1 MTIEF
6 ITVVALVL
14 IYIAIY
20 MLLIP
25 VGKRMHYIMLRTVF
39 KSKRINP
46 YSALYWI
53 IYTVVNIIVALVGM
67 IIIFNLVK
75 YTAEV
80 WII

>member
-14 IYIAIY
+14 IYLAIY

-25 VGKRMHYIMLRTVF
+25 VGKRLHYIMCRTVF
-39 KSKRINP
+39 KNKPINHT
-46 YSALYWI
+46 AYWLTYI
-53 IYTVVNIIVALVGM
+53 MVNIIVSLTGM

>member
-14 IYIAIY
+14 IYLAIY

-25 VGKRMHYIMLRTVF
+25 VGKRLHYIMFRTVF
-39 KSKRINP
+39 KNKPINH
-46 YSALYWI
+46 AAYWLT
-53 IYTVVNIIVALVGM
+53 YLVVNIIVSLTGM

>member
-14 IYIAIY
+14 IYLAIY
-20 MLLIP
+20 MLLIQ
-25 VGKRMHYIMLRTVF
+25 VGKRLHYFMFRAVF
-39 KSKRINP
+39 KNKPINHT
-46 YSALYWI
+46 AYWL
-53 IYTVVNIIVALVGM
+53 IYIVVNIIVSLTGM

>member
-14 IYIAIY
+14 IYLAIY

-25 VGKRMHYIMLRTVF
+25 VGKRMHYIIFRTVF
-39 KSKRINP
+39 KSKLINP
-46 YSALYWI
+46 ALYWI
-53 IYTVVNIIVALVGM
+53 TYTAVNIIVSLAGM

>member
-14 IYIAIY
+14 IYLAIY

-25 VGKRMHYIMLRTVF
+25 VGKRLHYIMSRT
-39 KSKRINP
+39 INHT
-46 YSALYWI
+46 AYWLTYI
-53 IYTVVNIIVALVGM
+53 MVNIIVSLTGM

>member
-14 IYIAIY
+14 IYLAIY

-25 VGKRMHYIMLRTVF
+25 VGKRLHHITFRTVF
-39 KSKRINP
+39 KNKPINHT
-46 YSALYWI
+46 AYWLT
-53 IYTVVNIIVALVGM
+53 YLVVNIIVSLTGM
-67 IIIFNLVK
+67 IIIFSLVK

-80 WII
+80 WIK